1 MPHVTRTWIL
11 AVLAAA
17 SACAQTAPLNC
28 SVSTSVPPVVR
39 SDGHSELVGDIV
51 IVCSGGTP
59 TGSTQI
65 VPTVN
70 LTVFLNAPV
79 TSRLLSGTFTE
90 VLALVDEPPG
100 NAQSACA
107 TPSGVCSLTGTG
119 NGVGTYNGTTGRPN
133 VFQAQTS
140 GSGGNGVV
148 FQGLPFDPPGPN
160 GQRIFRITNLR
171 ASALS
176 VGTPS
181 ASTPVQII
189 AAVAISGQTS
199 VNLNNPQQVVAFSQL
214 PYSLST
220 KNVQAGTNG
229 ISQFTVTLTESFPSM
244 FKTRSA
250 APYAGQ
256 NTSPAPVNENTP
268 GNVNPASET
277 GFYNSSLPNIAG
289 RGNLGTAGLADQGTR
304 VQLRVSQIPSGVSI
318 TAPLTANL
326 MQGTNNTGIARLI
339 STDAN
344 GAGAFAVASGSVP
357 IVNGVATMVYEI
369 LQTNANASESMDVP
383 LVVGY
388 SAGGYLGSLNVVSA
402 LAPVST
408 IATASATAPR
418 PRFNNSQ
425 NTNIALQ
432 TGAPS
437 ITTTAITSGRL
448 NTAYSFQMLAS
459 GGAPPLVWS
468 ATGLPA
474 GLTISSSGLIS
485 GTPTALGTFNVTV
498 TVRDAQERSDS
509 GRFTL
514 TIGSTLSVT
523 TPLPAG
529 TVGVAYNQKLEAT
542 GGVPP
547 YTFVAAPGSPFNPNS
562 LPAGLSLAS
571 DGTLS
576 GTPTTAG
583 NFTFVVNVT
592 DAAQGQGSTSVMMTI
607 NPPFTITTTSLAQGA
622 IGVAYSQQIQASGG
636 TTPYAFTVIG
646 ALPPGLTLSP
656 AGVLSGTPTSAG
668 TSTFNIRATDANGLV
683 ANRAFDLTIGTVPA
697 VLTASPMQLTFTAIQ
712 GGDAPAPQTITIIG
726 VGTTPVNFTVQVDGG
741 TDGSPA
747 PPWGSLRLSRGVT
760 PARLTVFIDQGS
772 LSPGDY
778 KARIRI
784 VPQGQPAVNIDVT
797 LTVVAKAPQLDAA
810 PTFLRFGA
818 RQAAPGTQ
826 HQTVVVR
833 NAGGGG
839 RIDYR
844 PSVVNGSRWII
855 GLTTVPDSA
864 GPNIPSLLNVRIDT
878 TGLAIGAYND
888 IVRLTWSG
896 GVVDIPVS
904 LFVVGSGPILSL
916 NVTGRRFFGR
926 EGQGIANTGNVSVL
940 NLGDPSSTINWRAE
954 LVRGGTEWLT
964 VSTPTGTARPGQPGT
979 VTVQPNSNVPNL
991 RAGSRYALV
1000 RVSDP
1005 AALNSPQ
1012 YFVVVLDIA
1021 TADTPPQPNPS
1032 PSGLFFAATA
1042 ANPRP
1047 ATQNISVFTNSSTPV
1062 PFTAAASTDDGANWL
1077 SVTPA
1082 SGTSITQTPGVVT
1095 VSVNATGLRAGIYT
1109 GDVSMAMSGQ
1119 LRTTNITFVVT
1130 PAVASG
1136 TSTKVRETPGV
1147 CTPSQLAL
1155 LQTGTQNNF
1164 SVPAGWPATLVVR
1177 LVNDCGDVVT
1187 DGSVVASFSNGDP
1200 PLTLN
1205 GDRATG
1211 SYSANWQPTFPA
1223 PQMTVTMRG
1232 TAANLAAATMQL
1244 TGSVGVNLTN
1254 PPSQAANGVLHNYN
1268 AVIGGALAPN
1278 TIAQIYGTSLAQRAV
1293 FPGVIPLRTDFEGTN
1308 VLIGP
1313 LPAPIYY
1320 VSPNQLVVLVPAEL
1334 QTNRMY
1340 PVVIESQ
1347 GALTPPELLFI
1358 SPVQPGMS
1366 AFTDGKIIAQ
1376 HSADFTLVTP
1386 EKPARPGETLI
1397 IYLSGLGPTNPPVA
1411 SGEVSPANPL
1421 AVTTTPVKVTVDG
1434 QEAAVGFSGLT
1445 PFLVGLYQ
1453 INFTVPSNAR
1463 AGDLDVVVSQGTAF
1477 GNTTKLPVQR

>member
-1 MPHVTRTWIL
+1 
-11 AVLAAA
+11 
-17 SACAQTAPLNC
+17 
-28 SVSTSVPPVVR
+28 VVR
-39 SDGHSELVGDIV
+39 SDGHAELVGDIV
-51 IVCSGGTP
+51 IVCTGGTP

-65 VPTVN
+65 VPAVN

-79 TSRLLSGTFTE
+79 TSRLLSGTFME
-90 VLALVDEPPG
+90 AFVIVDEP
-100 NAQSACA
+100 AAASQAACT
-107 TPSGVCSLTGTG
+107 TPSGVCSLSGTGTG
-119 NGVGTYNGTTGRPN
+119 IGTYNGTTGRPN
-133 VFQAQTS
+133 IFQGQTPPSAGPSS
-140 GSGGNGVV
+140 GNSVA
-148 FQGLPFDPPGPN
+148 FIGLPFDPPGPN
-160 GQRIFRITNLR
+160 RQRTFRITNLR

-181 ASTPVQII
+181 ANTPVQIV
-189 AAVAISGQTS
+189 AAVSISGSTS
-199 VNLNNPQQVVAFSQL
+199 VPLNNPQQVVAFSQV

-220 KNVQAGTNG
+220 KNVQSGTNV
-229 ISQFTVTLTESFPSM
+229 IAQFTVTLTESFATV
-244 FKTRSA
+244 FKTRTA
-250 APYAGQ
+250 AAYAGQ

-268 GNVNPASET
+268 GNVNPGSET
-277 GFYNSSLPNIAG
+277 GFYNSSLPTVSG

-326 MQGTNNTGIARLI
+326 MQGSNNTGIARLI

-369 LQTNANASESMDVP
+369 LQTNANAIESMDVP

-388 SAGGYLGSLNVVSA
+388 SAGGYLGSLNIASA

-408 IATASATAPR
+408 IAVASLTAPR

-425 NTNIALQ
+425 NTNISLQ
-432 TGAPS
+432 SGPPV

-448 NTAYSFQMLAS
+448 NSAYSFQMLAS
-459 GGAPPLVWS
+459 GGAPPLAWS

-474 GLTISSSGLIS
+474 GLSMNSSGLIS
-485 GTPTALGTFNVTV
+485 GTPTALGTSTITV
-498 TVRDAQERSDS
+498 TVRDAQERSDT

-514 TIGSTLSVT
+514 TIGSTLAVT
-523 TPLPAG
+523 SPLPSG
-529 TVGVAYNQKLEAT
+529 TVGVAYSQKLEAT
-542 GGVPP
+542 GGVAP
-547 YTFVAAPGSPFNPNS
+547 YTFAAAPGSPFNPNS

-583 NFTFVVNVT
+583 NYTFVVNVT
-592 DAAQGQGSTSVMMTI
+592 DAAQGQGSSSVMMTV
-607 NPPFTITTTSLAQGA
+607 NPPFTITTTTLAQGTV
-622 IGVAYSQQIQASGG
+622 GVAYSQAIQASGG

-656 AGVLSGTPTSAG
+656 AGVVSGTPTSAG

-683 ANRAFDLTIGTVPA
+683 ANRAFDLTIGIVPA
-697 VLTASPMQLTFTAIQ
+697 VLTASPTQLAFTALQ
-712 GGDAPAPQTITIIG
+712 GGDAPAPQTVTIIA
-726 VGTTPVNFTVQVDGG
+726 VGATPVNFTVLVDGG

-747 PPWGSLRLSRGVT
+747 PSWGRLRLSSGTT
-760 PARLTVFIDQGS
+760 PARLGVFIDQGT
-772 LSPGDY
+772 LQPGEY

-784 VPQGQPAVNIDVT
+784 IPQGQPAVNIDVT
-797 LTVVAKAPQLDAA
+797 LTVIAKDPQLDAA

-818 RQAAPGTQ
+818 RVAAPGTQ
-826 HQTVVVR
+826 HQTIVVR

-839 RIDYR
+839 RIAYTAA
-844 PSVVNGSRWII
+844 VVRGSRWIT
-855 GLTTVPDSA
+855 GLSTVPDSA
-864 GPNIPSLLNVRIDT
+864 GPNIPSLLNVRIDSA
-878 TGLAIGAYND
+878 GLGIGAYND

-896 GVVDIPVS
+896 GVIDIPVS

-926 EGQGIANTGNVSVL
+926 EGQGIANTGNVNVI

-964 VSTPTGTARPGQPGT
+964 VSTPTGTSTPGRPGT
-979 VTVQPNSNVPNL
+979 VTVLPNSNVPNL

-1032 PSGLFFAATA
+1032 PSGLFFTATA

-1047 ATQNISVFTNSSTPV
+1047 ATQNISLFTNSTAPV

-1077 SVTPA
+1077 SVSPA
-1082 SGTSITQTPGVVT
+1082 SGTSVTQTPGAVT

-1109 GDVSMAMSGQ
+1109 GDVSFAMSGQ
-1119 LRTTNITFVVT
+1119 LRVTNITLVVT
-1130 PAVASG
+1130 PAAAAG
-1136 TSTKVRETPGV
+1136 TSAKVKETPGV
-1147 CTPSQLAL
+1147 CTPSQMAL

-1164 SVPAGWPATLVVR
+1164 SLPAGWPATLVVR
-1177 LVNDCGDVVT
+1177 AVNDCGEAVMDA
-1187 DGSVVASFSNGDP
+1187 SVVASFSNGDP
-1200 PLTLN
+1200 PLSLSS
-1205 GDRATG
+1205 DRTSG
-1211 SYSANWQPTFPA
+1211 TYSATWQPTFPA

-1232 TAANLAAATMQL
+1232 TAANLSAATMQL
-1244 TGSVGVNLTN
+1244 TGTVGINLTN

-1268 AVIGGALAPN
+1268 AVIGGSLAPN
-1278 TIAQIYGTSLAQRAV
+1278 TIAQIYGTGLAQRAV

-1358 SPVQPGMS
+1358 SPVQPGMA
-1366 AFTDGKIIAQ
+1366 AFVDGRIIAQ

-1386 EKPARPGETLI
+1386 QSPAKPGETLI

-1411 SGEVSPANPL
+1411 SGEVSPSNPL
-1421 AVTTTPVKVTVDG
+1421 AVVSTPVKVTVDG
-1434 QEAAVGFSGLT
+1434 QDAQVGFAGLT

-1463 AGDLDVVVSQGTAF
+1463 AGELDVVVSQGTAF
-1477 GNTTKLPVQR
+1477 GNTTKLPVQP